1 MHMNKILASLF
12 SVFIFCSLQAQYA
25 GYTAVK
31 DIKVFRQQ
39 FAAASQKLNSLQSDF
54 IQEKNLSMLS
64 EKIISKG
71 KFWFKKENKVRME
84 YTQPFKYLMIMNGSN
99 IYIKDGQKENSV
111 STNSNKLFQ
120 QINKIVVDCVKGTTF
135 SNTDFKFNVFENK
148 STYLIELTPV
158 VKNLQSIFKNINVIV
173 DRKDFSVNSIK
184 MIEPSGDYT
193 NINFTNKILNTNL
206 ADALFTNQ

>member
-1 MHMNKILASLF
+1 MHMNKILASLL

-31 DIKVFRQQ
+31 DINVFRQQ

-99 IYIKDGQKENSV
+99 IYIKDGQKENRV
-111 STNSNKLFQ
+111 PTNSNKLFQ
-120 QINKIVVDCVKGTTF
+120 QINKIVVDCVKGTAF

>member
-1 MHMNKILASLF
+1 MNKILASLF

-31 DIKVFRQQ
+31 DINVFRQQ

-99 IYIKDGQKENSV
+99 IYIKDGQKENRV

-120 QINKIVVDCVKGTTF
+120 QINKIVVDCVKGTAF

-173 DRKDFSVNSIK
+173 DRKDFSVNSIE

>member
-1 MHMNKILASLF
+1 MNKILASLF

-25 GYTAVK
+25 GYSVVK
-31 DIKVFRQQ
+31 DINVFRQQ

-99 IYIKDGQKENSV
+99 IYIKDGQKENRV

-120 QINKIVVDCVKGTTF
+120 QINKIVVDCMKGTAF

>member
-1 MHMNKILASLF
+1 
-12 SVFIFCSLQAQYA
+12 
-25 GYTAVK
+25 
-31 DIKVFRQQ
+31 
-39 FAAASQKLNSLQSDF
+39 
-54 IQEKNLSMLS
+54 MLS

-99 IYIKDGQKENSV
+99 IYIKDGQKENRV

-120 QINKIVVDCVKGTTF
+120 QINKIVVDCVKGTAF

-173 DRKDFSVNSIK
+173 DRKDFSVNSIE

>member
-1 MHMNKILASLF
+1 MNKILASLF
-12 SVFIFCSLQAQYA
+12 SAFIFFSVQAQYA

-31 DIKVFRQQ
+31 DINVFRQQ

-99 IYIKDGQKENSV
+99 IYIKDGQKENRV

-120 QINKIVVDCVKGTTF
+120 QINKIVVDCVKGTAF

>member
-31 DIKVFRQQ
+31 DINVFRQQ

-99 IYIKDGQKENSV
+99 IYIKDGQKENRV

-120 QINKIVVDCVKGTTF
+120 QINKIVVDCVKGTAF

-173 DRKDFSVNSIK
+173 DRKDFSVNSIE

>member
-120 QINKIVVDCVKGTTF
+120 QINKIVVDCVKGTAF